1 MMDEIN
7 GRERIMEPY
16 LFWLLAGFSLII
28 AELVTGTF
36 FLLVLGVAA
45 FAGAAI
51 AWVGQGFWPQ
61 ALVSAA
67 LAVAG
72 VVWVQRHPRSSRGKP
87 MASLD
92 VGQQVT
98 VDRWT
103 DRAGGRAR
111 VCYRDTLWDAVVEG
125 STDGD
130 AYYISAV
137 DGNTLKVSSR
147 PRH

>member
-1 MMDEIN
+1 
-7 GRERIMEPY
+7 METY
-16 LFWLLAGFSLII
+16 LFWLLAGFALII
-28 AELVTGTF
+28 AELLTGTF

-45 FAGAAI
+45 FAGAAM

-103 DRAGGRAR
+103 DRAAGRAR
-111 VCYRDTLWDAVVEG
+111 VRYRDTLWDAIVDGPTEG
-125 STDGD
+125 ET
-130 AYYISAV
+130 YYISGV
-137 DGNTLKVSSR
+137 DGNTLKVSSGAK
-147 PRH
+147 H